1 MVPSCSWAR
10 VVVCVLVWLGCAWSP
25 AAAGPH
31 KDLAGAENGA
41 EDGAEDGA
49 DGSASSPEDRNDG
62 GASLA
67 GSGSEDGGE
76 GTEDGAEDGGAGA
89 EDGGDGGASAA
100 VIPRAVGVYWLR
112 KKNTYVAKR
121 RQGADGWA
129 YKRFRP
135 EDAGHRLQ
143 ADARR
148 TALNQACAWQ
158 VEGASNIA
166 AAAAAAAAG
175 A

>member
-49 DGSASSPEDRNDG
+49 DGSASSPEDRNGGEGTEDGAEDG
-62 GASLA
+62 GE
-67 GSGSEDGGE
+67 GTEDGGEGTEDGGE
-76 GTEDGAEDGGAGA
+76 GTEDGAEDGGA
-89 EDGGDGGASAA
+89 SAV
-100 VIPRAVGVYWLR
+100 VIPRAVGVYWLC
-112 KKNTYVAKR
+112 KKNTYVARR

-135 EDAGHRLQ
+135 EDAGHGLQ

-148 TALNQACAWQ
+148 TALSQACAWQ
-158 VEGASNIA
+158 VEGTA